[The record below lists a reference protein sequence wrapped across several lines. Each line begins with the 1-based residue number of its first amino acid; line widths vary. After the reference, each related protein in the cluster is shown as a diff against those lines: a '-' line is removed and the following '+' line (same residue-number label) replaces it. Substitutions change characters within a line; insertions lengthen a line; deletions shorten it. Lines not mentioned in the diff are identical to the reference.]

1 MSEASASNPF
11 FADPTPPRNFE
22 IRPRPPSLPKTYEEM
37 VAGKLVKT
45 GKNLN
50 DHVDDIHN
58 LLWNETDADPSYQEL
73 IDAVYDEDAV
83 EGSTIFDDYVLAK
96 MIIAKAA
103 KMGNTYISN
112 KKPATIAKAHR
123 TVLRRY
129 GLNRKQR
136 REMVKGEVMSGANG
150 NDG

>member
-1 MSEASASNPF
+1 
-11 FADPTPPRNFE
+11 
-22 IRPRPPSLPKTYEEM
+22 M